1 MQLIDPSILQQR
13 ISDFIETE
21 IYFQTIR
28 LPVLLLLPSMQVQP
42 MSDEIRVK
50 FWSMWHHA
58 MLITRHFLLTD
69 LLLKIAFAV

>member
-42 MSDEIRVK
+42 MSDEIRVT
-50 FWSMWHHA
+50 F
-58 MLITRHFLLTD
+58 
-69 LLLKIAFAV
+69 